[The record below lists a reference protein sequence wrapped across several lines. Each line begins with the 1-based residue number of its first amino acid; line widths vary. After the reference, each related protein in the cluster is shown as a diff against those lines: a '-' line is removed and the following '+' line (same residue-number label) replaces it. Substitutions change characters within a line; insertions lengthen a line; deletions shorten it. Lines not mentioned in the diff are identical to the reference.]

1 MKVILLKDVPK
12 VGRRYDIKDVADGYA
27 RNFII
32 KNKLGDM
39 ATPKLIEWA
48 EREKGRLSQE
58 KKLHEDLLIKNLEDL
73 KGVTITLRG
82 KANEQ
87 GHLFAGIH
95 KEQLISAIKEATRLE
110 VSAEHIILEKP
121 IKELGE
127 HEVKII
133 VQDKKASFKVVV
145 EQTEQVFKI

>member
-1 MKVILLKDVPK
+1 MKIILLKDVPK

-39 ATPKLIEWA
+39 ATPKLIAWA
-48 EREKGRLSQE
+48 ERENGRLSQE
-58 KKLHEDLLIKNLEDL
+58 KKLHEDLLVKNLEDL
-73 KGVTITLRG
+73 KGVTITLHG

-95 KEQLISAIKEATRLE
+95 KEQLISAIKDATRLD

-145 EQTEQVFKI
+145 EKV

>member
-12 VGRRYDIKDVADGYA
+12 VGKRYDIKDVADGYA

-39 ATPKLIEWA
+39 ATPKLMQWV
-48 EREKGRLSQE
+48 EREKGRITQE
-58 KKLHEDLLIKNLEDL
+58 KKLHEDLLVKNLDGL
-73 KGVTITLRG
+73 KGAKMTLHS
-82 KANEQ
+82 KANDQ

-95 KEQLISAIKEATRLE
+95 KEQLIQAIKEATRLE
-110 VSAEHIILEKP
+110 VDAEHIVLEKP

-127 HEVKII
+127 HEVNI
-133 VQDKKASFKVVV
+133 VVQGTKTSFKVIV
-145 EQTEQVFKI
+145 EKI

>member
-12 VGRRYDIKDVADGYA
+12 VGRRYDIKNLADGYA

-39 ATPKLIEWA
+39 ATPKLIAWA
-48 EREKGRLSQE
+48 EREKGRLTQE
-58 KKLHEDLLIKNLEDL
+58 KKIHEDLLIKNLEGL
-73 KGVTITLRG
+73 KGITITLHG
-82 KANEQ
+82 KANDQ

-95 KEQLISAIKEATRLE
+95 KEQLIPAIKEATRLD
-110 VSAEHIILEKP
+110 VDADHVILEKP
-121 IKELGE
+121 IKEVGE
-127 HEVKII
+127 HEVKIV

-145 EQTEQVFKI
+145 EKV

>member
-12 VGRRYDIKDVADGYA
+12 VGRKYDVKDFADGYA

-39 ATPKLIEWA
+39 ATPKLIAWA
-48 EREKGRLSQE
+48 EREKGHVTKE
-58 KKLHEDLLIKNLEDL
+58 KKIHEDLLAKNLEGL
-73 KGVTITLRG
+73 KGITITLHG
-82 KANEQ
+82 KANDQ

-95 KEQLISAIKEATRLE
+95 KEQLIQSIKEATRLDIP
-110 VSAEHIILEKP
+110 AEHIILEKP

-133 VQDKKASFKVVV
+133 VQDKKASFKVIV
-145 EQTEQVFKI
+145 EKI

>member
-48 EREKGRLSQE
+48 QREKGRLSQE

-73 KGVTITLRG
+73 KGVTITLG

-145 EQTEQVFKI
+145 ERAE

>member
-12 VGRRYDIKDVADGYA
+12 VGKRYDIKNVADGYA

-32 KNKLGDM
+32 KNKLGEM
-39 ATPKLIEWA
+39 ATPKLIQWV
-48 EREKGRLSQE
+48 EREKGRITQE
-58 KKLHEDLLIKNLEDL
+58 KKIHEDLLGKNLEGL
-73 KGVTITLRG
+73 KGVTITLHG
-82 KANEQ
+82 KANDQ

-95 KEQLISAIKEATRLE
+95 KEQLIPAIKEATRLE
-110 VSAEHIILEKP
+110 VDAEHIILEKP

-133 VQDKKASFKVVV
+133 VQDKKAIFKVIV
-145 EQTEQVFKI
+145 EKI

>member
-1 MKVILLKDVPK
+1 MKVVLLKDVPK

-39 ATPKLIEWA
+39 ATPKLIAWA
-48 EREKGRLSQE
+48 EHEKGRLTQE
-58 KKLHEDLLIKNLEDL
+58 KKIHEDLLAKNLEAL
-73 KGVTITLRG
+73 KGITITLHG
-82 KANEQ
+82 KANDQ

-95 KEQLISAIKEATRLE
+95 KEQLIPAIKEATRLD
-110 VSAEHIILEKP
+110 VAIDHIILEKP

-133 VQDKKASFKVVV
+133 VQDKKASFKVIV
-145 EQTEQVFKI
+145 EKI